1 MEIINTIEVFR
12 TLNISARLGFVPTM
26 GALHSAHLTLIE
38 RSVKENECT
47 AVSIFVNPAQFN
59 DPRDLDVYPKPL
71 EEDIRKCENAGADY
85 LFIPKI
91 ETMYF
96 DDEVLI
102 ETPKGLGDILEGA
115 CRPGHFNGVLRVV
128 LKLLNIVKPNK
139 LYLGQKEAQQL
150 AIITKMVKDFF
161 VDVEVVSCELIREE
175 NGLAMSSRNVLLSSD
190 ERQNALSL
198 SKALFSAKRQVKEGE
213 DNLDAIKKNM
223 MNILS
228 GTSKI
233 EYVEILARDFSAI
246 EKVELGNTIILVA
259 AMVGKTRLIDNILL

>member
-1 MEIINTIEVFR
+1 MKIIETIEAFR
-12 TLNISARLGFVPTM
+12 ALNINASLGFVPTM
-26 GALHSAHLTLIE
+26 GALHSAHLTLMK
-38 RSVKENECT
+38 RSVEENELT
-47 AVSIFVNPAQFN
+47 VVSIFVNPTQFN
-59 DPRDLDVYPKPL
+59 DPGDLDVYPKPL
-71 EEDIRKCENAGADY
+71 EDDIRKCKNAGVDY
-85 LFIPKI
+85 LFIPEI

-128 LKLLNIVKPNK
+128 LKLLNIVKPDK
-139 LYLGQKEAQQL
+139 LYLGQKDAQQL

-161 VDVEVVSCELIREE
+161 IDVEVVPCELVREE
-175 NGLAMSSRNVLLSSD
+175 SGLAMSSRNVLLSWV
-190 ERQNALSL
+190 EKQNALSL
-198 SKALFSAKRQVKEGE
+198 SEALFSAKRLVEEGE

-233 EYVEILARDFSAI
+233 EYVEILARDFSVI
-246 EKVELGNTIILVA
+246 EKVELDNTIILVA
-259 AMVGKTRLIDNILL
+259 AMVGKTRLIDNVLL